1 MGGAAMMV
9 TVALAWLYMS
19 TLGWTGNQSHSVI
32 WPSLGIFA
40 IGLIGEFG
48 ALHEEVESRGYFFT
62 LLKQPYGVAW
72 ALFLSALLFML
83 GHIPFK
89 GVDWMLI
96 ANFFGGIG
104 FGYLYL
110 KSGSLWV
117 ALMAHA
123 AHNLATDL
131 FFTGTNNGVSV
142 GIALFHFNNKLTLA
156 QRLPYDAILMLL
168 MIAVAYVGYG
178 WGSRFFAPSPR
189 LARRWNAATNGGA
202 EHLVGER
209 PVVPA

>member
-1 MGGAAMMV
+1 MASFV
-9 TVALAWLYMS
+9 V
-19 TLGWTGNQSHSVI
+19 
-32 WPSLGIFA
+32 
-40 IGLIGEFG
+40 GLIGEFG

-62 LLKQPYGVAW
+62 LLQQPYGVAL
-72 ALFLSALLFML
+72 ALLFSALLFSL

-89 GVDWMLI
+89 GVNWMLI

-110 KSGSLWV
+110 KSGSIWV

-131 FFTGTNNGVSV
+131 FFTGTGNGVSV
-142 GIALFHFNNKLTLA
+142 NIALFHFGDKLTLA

-168 MIAVAYVGYG
+168 MIAVAYVGFG
-178 WGSRFFAPSPR
+178 WGTRFFAPSPR
-189 LARRWNAATNGGA
+189 LLRRWTDTATGSTPFGPEA
-202 EHLVGER
+202 
-209 PVVPA
+209 VPGVST